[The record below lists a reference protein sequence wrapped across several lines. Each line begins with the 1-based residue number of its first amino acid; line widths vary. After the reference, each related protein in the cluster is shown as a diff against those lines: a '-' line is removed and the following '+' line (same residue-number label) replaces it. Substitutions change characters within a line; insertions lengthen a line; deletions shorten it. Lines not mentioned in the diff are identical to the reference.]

1 MKTGISENS
10 FQKAAKKIGCAVS
23 TIKAVDKVES
33 RGAGFLDS
41 GEVKI
46 LFEPHIFWK
55 YLKKAGITP
64 VQSDICYPKQG
75 TLPYG
80 AVSVQHSKLQKAVKI
95 NRDIALMSA
104 SWGRFQIMG
113 FNYKAC
119 GCKSIQE
126 FINKMSESEEAQLEL
141 FVNYIINSLLD
152 DELINK
158 DFKSFAH
165 QYNGPLY
172 FRNNYDK
179 KIKAADDYFLTKNV
193 A

>member
-1 MKTGISENS
+1 MKTGISELK
-10 FQKAAKKIGCAVS
+10 FKEAAKKIGCSVS
-23 TIKAVDKVES
+23 AIKAVDLVES
-33 RGAGFLDS
+33 KGGGYLGNGD
-41 GEVKI
+41 VKI

-64 VQSDICYPKQG
+64 VLSEICYPTWG
-75 TLPYG
+75 TRPYG
-80 AVSVQHSKLQKAVKI
+80 PTSTQHSRLQKAVAI

-119 GCKSIQE
+119 GCKNIQE
-126 FINKMSESEEAQLEL
+126 FINKMIASEESQLDL
-141 FVNYIINSLLD
+141 FVNYIINSHLD
-152 DELINK
+152 DELREK
-158 DFKSFAH
+158 DFKGFAF

-172 FRNNYDK
+172 FRHNYDGK
-179 KIKAADDYFLTKNV
+179 MKDADLKFS